1 MKCSSLVVMSAIL
14 LIGSTTASAQ
24 SNEDI
29 DVLLGAA
36 AGAAIGS
43 TIGDGDGRKIAT
55 VVGGLIGANM
65 ARDRNEYRYTG
76 NEYRYTGRRFE
87 SYCKDRIPSQYR
99 NNAGV
104 ARSWVS
110 GCVQRLEQRQVEL
123 EQQAFEEALNGPAN

>member
-1 MKCSSLVVMSAIL
+1 MKCVSLVAMSAVL
-14 LIGSTTASAQ
+14 LLGSQNATAQ
-24 SNEDI
+24 SQGDI

-65 ARDRNEYRYTG
+65 ARNSNEQSHGYRYV
-76 NEYRYTGRRFE
+76 GRRFE
-87 SYCKDRIPSQYR
+87 SICKDKVPAEYR

-104 ARSWVS
+104 ARSWVQ
-110 GCVQRLEQRQVEL
+110 GCVARLEQRQAEL

>member
-1 MKCSSLVVMSAIL
+1 MKCLNLVVISAIL
-14 LIGSTTASAQ
+14 LLGSQNTIAQ
-24 SNEDI
+24 TQDDI

-65 ARDRNEYRYTG
+65 ARDRNGYRYVG
-76 NEYRYTGRRFE
+76 KRFE
-87 SYCKDRIPSQYR
+87 SYCKDKVPSQYR
-99 NNAGV
+99 NNLGV
-104 ARSWVS
+104 ARSWVE
-110 GCVQRLEQRQVEL
+110 GCVARLEQRQAEL

>member
-1 MKCSSLVVMSAIL
+1 MRCLNLVAISAFL
-14 LIGSTTASAQ
+14 LLGSQSTIAQ
-24 SNEDI
+24 TQDDI

-65 ARDRNEYRYTG
+65 ARERRGYGYVG
-76 NEYRYTGRRFE
+76 QRFE
-87 SYCKDRIPSQYR
+87 SYCKDRVPSQYR

-104 ARSWVS
+104 ARSWVE
-110 GCVQRLEQRQVEL
+110 GCVSRLEQRQIEL
-123 EQQAFEEALNGPAN
+123 EQQAYEEALNGPAN

>member
-1 MKCSSLVVMSAIL
+1 MKCTILVVMSVAL
-14 LIGSTTASAQ
+14 LLGSQSIRAQ

-65 ARDRNEYRYTG
+65 ARDRNGYRYVG
-76 NEYRYTGRRFE
+76 KRFE
-87 SYCKDRIPSQYR
+87 SYCKDKVPSQYR
-99 NNAGV
+99 NNVGV
-104 ARSWVS
+104 ARSWIE
-110 GCVQRLEQRQVEL
+110 GCVARLEQRQAEL

>member
-1 MKCSSLVVMSAIL
+1 MKCSSLVVMSVVL
-14 LIGSTTASAQ
+14 LIGSATASAQ

-29 DVLLGAA
+29 NVLLGVA

-65 ARDRNEYRYTG
+65 ARDRNEYRYA
-76 NEYRYTGRRFE
+76 GRRFE

-104 ARSWVS
+104 ARSWVA
-110 GCVQRLEQRQVEL
+110 GCVQRLEQRQIEL